1 MITLTASSGSGS
13 WENPPAGDATAVLC
27 DVILNKNEQTSFG
40 EKDMLYLIFQ
50 LESTMA
56 DGRRHSIRRKFTAS
70 LNPKANLN
78 KFLAK
83 WRGKPIADGESINFK
98 GMIGT
103 GCVLEIE
110 HSEGMDG
117 KIWAN
122 IDRARAL
129 AKGDWIKVD
138 KDYDP
143 QRTRDGIAE
152 KNPGSTIVETTE
164 AAKPEKKKP
173 APKKQLNVSSA
184 SDEDDVPF

>member
-1 MITLTASSGSGS
+1 MITLTASSGSGT
-13 WENPPAGDATAVLC
+13 WENPDAGEHSAVLC
-27 DVILNKNEQTSFG
+27 DVILNKNEKTSFG
-40 EKDMLYLIFQ
+40 EKDMLYLVFQ

-103 GCVLEIE
+103 GCLLEVE

-122 IDRARAL
+122 IDRAKAL

-143 QRTRDGIAE
+143 QRTRDSIAD
-152 KNPGSTIVETTE
+152 KNPGSTIAETTE

>member
-1 MITLTASSGSGS
+1 MITLTASSGSGT
-13 WENPPAGDATAVLC
+13 WENPDAGEHSAVLC

-40 EKDMLYLIFQ
+40 EKDMLYLVFQ

-98 GMIGT
+98 GMIGI

-143 QRTRDGIAE
+143 QRTRDSIAD
-152 KNPGSTIVETTE
+152 KNPGSTIAETTE

>member
-1 MITLTASSGSGS
+1 MITLTASSGSGT
-13 WENPPAGDATAVLC
+13 WENPDAGEHSAVLC

-40 EKDMLYLIFQ
+40 EKDVLYLYFQ
-50 LESTMA
+50 LDTKMT

-83 WRGKPIADGESINFK
+83 WRGKAIADGESINFK
-98 GMIGT
+98 AMIGT
-103 GCVLEIE
+103 GCLLEIE

-143 QRTRDGIAE
+143 QGHRDSIAE

>member
-1 MITLTASSGSGS
+1 MITLTASSGST
-13 WENPPAGDATAVLC
+13 WENPDAGEHSAVLC
-27 DVILNKNEQTSFG
+27 DCILNKNEQTSFG
-40 EKDMLYLIFQ
+40 EKDMLYLYFQ
-50 LESTMA
+50 LDTKMA
-56 DGRRHSIRRKFTAS
+56 DGRRHTIRRKFTAS

-83 WRGKPIADGESINFK
+83 WRGEPIADGESINFK

-103 GCVLEIE
+103 GWLLEGE

-122 IDRARAL
+122 IDRAKAL
-129 AKGDWIKVD
+129 AKGDWIKID

-143 QRTRDGIAE
+143 QRTRDSIAD
-152 KNPGSTIVETTE
+152 KNPGSTIAETTE

-173 APKKQLNVSSA
+173 APTKQLNVSSA

>member
-1 MITLTASSGSGS
+1 MITLTASSGSGT
-13 WENPPAGDATAVLC
+13 WENPDAGEHSAVLC

-40 EKDMLYLIFQ
+40 EKDQLYLVFQ

-98 GMIGT
+98 GMIGI

-129 AKGDWIKVD
+129 AKGDWIKVN

-143 QRTRDGIAE
+143 QRTRDSIAD
-152 KNPGSTIVETTE
+152 KNPGSTIAETTE

>member
-1 MITLTASSGSGS
+1 MITLTASSGSGT
-13 WENPPAGDATAVLC
+13 WENPDAGEHTAVLA
-27 DVILNKNEQTSFG
+27 DVIFNQNEQTSFG
-40 EKDMLYLIFQ
+40 EKDMLYLYFQ

-56 DGRRHSIRRKFTAS
+56 DGRRHTIRRKFTAS

-103 GCVLEIE
+103 GCLLEIE

-122 IDRARAL
+122 IDRAKAL
-129 AKGDWIKVD
+129 AKGDWIKID

-143 QRTRDGIAE
+143 QRTRDSIAE

-173 APKKQLNVSSA
+173 APAKQLNVSSA